1 MSTFLSGAA
10 LGNRMTASDFMRR
23 DEVKTIFSVYHIW
36 LQEGRDAITAQRPEQ
51 SRVAQIV
58 HRRMKS
64 PSRGEAA
71 EQLFTASP
79 APSFLPT

>member
-1 MSTFLSGAA
+1 
-10 LGNRMTASDFMRR
+10 MRR

-64 PSRGEAA
+64 PSRGEAS
-71 EQLFTASP
+71 EQFFTPSP

>member
-1 MSTFLSGAA
+1 MSIFVSGA
-10 LGNRMTASDFMRR
+10 GVGTCTAAGDFMRR

>member
-1 MSTFLSGAA
+1 VSIFVSGA
-10 LGNRMTASDFMRR
+10 GVGTHTAVGDFMRR

-51 SRVAQIV
+51 SRVVQIV

-71 EQLFTASP
+71 EQLFTSSP
-79 APSFLPT
+79 APSFLAT